1 MNPSRVV
8 ITGTIA
14 SGKSSLCEILR
25 KKSYQVIS
33 ADKVNKKLLE
43 VDGLNYGAI
52 RDSNL
57 FDEAFSKE
65 GLLDKKLLAK
75 IIFNDKKKRE
85 ILNKISH
92 KNIIDYINEKINKSK
107 DDFVFVEIP
116 LFFQMKETFLHD
128 YVWLVK
134 ASKDVQI
141 SRLMKRDK
149 IGKDYAIKKIKSQN
163 EDIMVKSSDFV
174 FDNSKDLES
183 LEKQVDKALM
193 GLEKKWKL

>member
-1 MNPSRVV
+1 MNPSRIV

>member
-1 MNPSRVV
+1 MNPSRIV

-107 DDFVFVEIP
+107 EDFVFVEIP
-116 LFFQMKETFLHD
+116 LFFQMKETFPHD

-134 ASKDVQI
+134 ASRDVQI

>member
-1 MNPSRVV
+1 MNPSRIV

-116 LFFQMKETFLHD
+116 LFFQMKETFPHD

-134 ASKDVQI
+134 ASRDVQI

>member
-65 GLLDKKLLAK
+65 GFLDKKLLAK